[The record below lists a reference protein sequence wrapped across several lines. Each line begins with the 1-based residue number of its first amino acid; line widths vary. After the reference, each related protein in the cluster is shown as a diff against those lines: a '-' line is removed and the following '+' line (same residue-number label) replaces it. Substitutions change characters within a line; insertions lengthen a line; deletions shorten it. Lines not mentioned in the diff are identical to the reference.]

1 MKTTFSRLFSM
12 IAALLMLCLLITGV
26 AFRFLMMSWVESEKR
41 KSLSADASAL
51 ADLAEAYDS
60 AGELESN
67 WNFQIGLSLFSE
79 VGEVSA
85 MICDEDGY
93 VVICSCDNLTCD
105 HVGKQVPESY
115 RREMLREGVYYEKN
129 VRLADIYDD
138 ARFLAGQAVVNDQ
151 TGNLVGFVVVTAP
164 MNQTTDYML
173 RSSTFFIYTA
183 IGALG
188 LALVAATFLSRSL
201 VRPLGQMADVA
212 RRFGYGETKLRAE
225 QTKSNTRE
233 VNDLALAFNTMA
245 DSLEQSEQRRQEFIA
260 NVSHELKTPIA
271 LIQGYAEGLVEGMA
285 EDKENRDYYCGVIMD
300 EAGKMN
306 RMVRQ
311 LLTLTALEFGGERLS
326 VERFDLTE
334 LIASV
339 ISSSGVLLKQNEL
352 TVDFDGKEP
361 VYVMGDEFKIEEVIT
376 NYLTNAIHHV
386 GGGEK
391 KIQIRI
397 DHRRD
402 GKEVCV
408 EVFNTGNPIPDEAL
422 PNLWTK
428 FYKVDKARTRE
439 YGGSGIGLSIVKAIM
454 EMHHKACGVK
464 NHENGVEFWFTLD
477 TAGENKILPE
487 TES

>member
-1 MKTTFSRLFSM
+1 MKTIFSRLFSM

-93 VVICSCDNLTCD
+93 VVICSCDSLTCD

-129 VRLADIYDD
+129 VQLADIYDD
-138 ARFLAGQAVVNDQ
+138 ARFLAGQAVVNDE

-212 RRFGYGETKLRAE
+212 RRYGETKLRAE

-260 NVSHELKTPIA
+260 NVSHELKTPMTTIG
-271 LIQGYAEGLVEGMA
+271 GYVDGILDGTIP
-285 EDKENRDYYCGVIMD
+285 KETEKHYLQNVSS
-300 EAGKMN
+300 E
-306 RMVRQ
+306 VR
-311 LLTLTALEFGGERLS
+311 RLS
-326 VERFDLTE
+326 RLVRSMLDLSRIQAQGLDESRKSRFDLGE
-334 LIASV
+334 AMSDVLITFEQKINARALQVSV
-339 ISSSGVLLKQNEL
+339 DLPEKPVWTKADRDAITQVIYNLL
-352 TVDFDGKEP
+352 D
-361 VYVMGDEFKIEEVIT
+361 
-376 NYLTNAIHHV
+376 NAIKFCPV
-386 GGGEK
+386 GGSLALVLE
-391 KIQIRI
+391 Q
-397 DHRRD
+397 D
-402 GKEVCV
+402 GQKARLRVR
-408 EVFNTGNPIPDEAL
+408 NTGQTIPAEEL
-422 PNLWTK
+422 PLLFDRFHK
-428 FYKVDKARTRE
+428 ADKARSADRE
-439 YGGSGIGLSIVKAIM
+439 GWGLGLYIAKTIVGAHGGEIWATS
-454 EMHHKACGVK
+454 
-464 NHENGVEFWFTLD
+464 ENGVTEFCFTL
-477 TAGENKILPE
+477 PVVR
-487 TES
+487 

>member
-26 AFRFLMMSWVESEKR
+26 AFRFLMMSWVESEKH

-79 VGEVSA
+79 VGEVGA
-85 MICDEDGY
+85 LICDEDGY
-93 VVICSCDNLTCD
+93 VVICSCDSLTCD

-129 VRLADIYDD
+129 VHLADIYDD

-245 DSLEQSEQRRQEFIA
+245 DSLEQSEQRRQEFI
-260 NVSHELKTPIA
+260 VSHELKTPMTTIG
-271 LIQGYAEGLVEGMA
+271 GYVDGILDGTIP
-285 EDKENRDYYCGVIMD
+285 KETEKHYLQIVSS
-300 EAGKMN
+300 E
-306 RMVRQ
+306 VR
-311 LLTLTALEFGGERLS
+311 RLS
-326 VERFDLTE
+326 RLVRSMLDLSRIQAQGLDESRKSRFDLGE
-334 LIASV
+334 AMSDVLITFEQKINARALQVSV
-339 ISSSGVLLKQNEL
+339 DLPEKPVWTKADRDAITQVIYNLL
-352 TVDFDGKEP
+352 D
-361 VYVMGDEFKIEEVIT
+361 
-376 NYLTNAIHHV
+376 NAIKFCPV
-386 GGGEK
+386 GGSLALVLE
-391 KIQIRI
+391 Q
-397 DHRRD
+397 D
-402 GKEVCV
+402 GQKARLRVR
-408 EVFNTGNPIPDEAL
+408 NTGQTIPAEEL
-422 PNLWTK
+422 PLLFDRFHK
-428 FYKVDKARTRE
+428 ADKARSADRE
-439 YGGSGIGLSIVKAIM
+439 GWGLGLYIAKTIVGAHGGEIWATS
-454 EMHHKACGVK
+454 
-464 NHENGVEFWFTLD
+464 ENGVTEFCFTL
-477 TAGENKILPE
+477 PVVR
-487 TES
+487 

>member
-1 MKTTFSRLFSM
+1 MKTIFSRLFSM

-260 NVSHELKTPIA
+260 NVSHELKTPMTTIG
-271 LIQGYAEGLVEGMA
+271 GYVDGILDGTIP
-285 EDKENRDYYCGVIMD
+285 KETEKHYLQIVSS
-300 EAGKMN
+300 E
-306 RMVRQ
+306 VR
-311 LLTLTALEFGGERLS
+311 RLS
-326 VERFDLTE
+326 RLVRSMLDLSRIQAQGLDESRKSRFDLGE
-334 LIASV
+334 AMSDVLITFEQKINARALQVSV
-339 ISSSGVLLKQNEL
+339 DLPEKPVWTKADRDAITQVIYNLL
-352 TVDFDGKEP
+352 D
-361 VYVMGDEFKIEEVIT
+361 
-376 NYLTNAIHHV
+376 NAIKFCPV
-386 GGGEK
+386 GGSLALVLE
-391 KIQIRI
+391 Q
-397 DHRRD
+397 D
-402 GKEVCV
+402 GQKARLRVR
-408 EVFNTGNPIPDEAL
+408 NTGQTIPAEEL
-422 PNLWTK
+422 PLLFDRFHK
-428 FYKVDKARTRE
+428 ADKARSADRE
-439 YGGSGIGLSIVKAIM
+439 GWGLGLYIAKTIVGAHGGEIWATS
-454 EMHHKACGVK
+454 
-464 NHENGVEFWFTLD
+464 ENGVTEFCFTL
-477 TAGENKILPE
+477 PVVR
-487 TES
+487 

>member
-1 MKTTFSRLFSM
+1 MKTIFSRLFSM

-183 IGALG
+183 IGAL
-188 LALVAATFLSRSL
+188 ALVAATFLSRSL

-260 NVSHELKTPIA
+260 NVSHELKTPMTTIG
-271 LIQGYAEGLVEGMA
+271 GYVDGILDGTIP
-285 EDKENRDYYCGVIMD
+285 KETEKHYLQIVSS
-300 EAGKMN
+300 E
-306 RMVRQ
+306 VR
-311 LLTLTALEFGGERLS
+311 RLS
-326 VERFDLTE
+326 RQVRSMLDLSRIQAQGLDESRKSRFDLGE
-334 LIASV
+334 AMSDVLITFEQKINARALQVSV
-339 ISSSGVLLKQNEL
+339 DLPEKPVWTKADRDAITQVIYNLL
-352 TVDFDGKEP
+352 D
-361 VYVMGDEFKIEEVIT
+361 
-376 NYLTNAIHHV
+376 NAIKFCPV
-386 GGGEK
+386 GGSLALVLE
-391 KIQIRI
+391 Q
-397 DHRRD
+397 D
-402 GKEVCV
+402 GQKARLRVR
-408 EVFNTGNPIPDEAL
+408 NTGQTIPAEEL
-422 PNLWTK
+422 PLLFDRFHK
-428 FYKVDKARTRE
+428 ADKARSADRE
-439 YGGSGIGLSIVKAIM
+439 GWGLGLYIAKTIVGAHGGEIWATS
-454 EMHHKACGVK
+454 
-464 NHENGVEFWFTLD
+464 ENGVTEFCFTL
-477 TAGENKILPE
+477 PVVR
-487 TES
+487 

>member
-1 MKTTFSRLFSM
+1 MKTIFSRLFSM

-188 LALVAATFLSRSL
+188 LALVAATFL

-260 NVSHELKTPIA
+260 NVSHELKTPMTTIG
-271 LIQGYAEGLVEGMA
+271 GYVDGILDGTIP
-285 EDKENRDYYCGVIMD
+285 KETEKHYLQIVSS
-300 EAGKMN
+300 E
-306 RMVRQ
+306 VR
-311 LLTLTALEFGGERLS
+311 RLS
-326 VERFDLTE
+326 RLVRSMLDLSRIQAQGLDESRKSRFDLGE
-334 LIASV
+334 AMSDVLITFEQKINARALQVSV
-339 ISSSGVLLKQNEL
+339 DLPEKPVWTKADRDAITQVIYNLL
-352 TVDFDGKEP
+352 D
-361 VYVMGDEFKIEEVIT
+361 
-376 NYLTNAIHHV
+376 NAIKFCPV
-386 GGGEK
+386 GGSLALVLE
-391 KIQIRI
+391 Q
-397 DHRRD
+397 D
-402 GKEVCV
+402 GQKARLRVR
-408 EVFNTGNPIPDEAL
+408 NTGQTIPAEEL
-422 PNLWTK
+422 PLLFDRFHK
-428 FYKVDKARTRE
+428 ADKARSADRE
-439 YGGSGIGLSIVKAIM
+439 GWGLGLYIAKTIVGAHGGEIWATS
-454 EMHHKACGVK
+454 
-464 NHENGVEFWFTLD
+464 ENGVTEFCFTL
-477 TAGENKILPE
+477 PVVR
-487 TES
+487 

>member
-129 VRLADIYDD
+129 VHLADIYDD

-173 RSSTFFIYTA
+173 RSTFFIYTA

-260 NVSHELKTPIA
+260 NVSHELKTPMTTIG
-271 LIQGYAEGLVEGMA
+271 GYVDGILDGTIP
-285 EDKENRDYYCGVIMD
+285 KETEKHYLQIVSS
-300 EAGKMN
+300 E
-306 RMVRQ
+306 VR
-311 LLTLTALEFGGERLS
+311 RLS
-326 VERFDLTE
+326 RLVRSMLDLSRIQAQGLDESRKSRFDLGE
-334 LIASV
+334 AMSDVLITFEQKINARALQVSV
-339 ISSSGVLLKQNEL
+339 DLPEKPVWTKADRDAITQVIYNLL
-352 TVDFDGKEP
+352 D
-361 VYVMGDEFKIEEVIT
+361 
-376 NYLTNAIHHV
+376 NAIKFCPV
-386 GGGEK
+386 GGSLALVLE
-391 KIQIRI
+391 Q
-397 DHRRD
+397 D
-402 GKEVCV
+402 GQKARLRVR
-408 EVFNTGNPIPDEAL
+408 NTGQTIPAEEL
-422 PNLWTK
+422 PLLFDRFHK
-428 FYKVDKARTRE
+428 ADKARSADRE
-439 YGGSGIGLSIVKAIM
+439 GWGLGLYIAKTIVGAHGGEIWATS
-454 EMHHKACGVK
+454 
-464 NHENGVEFWFTLD
+464 ENGVTEFCFTL
-477 TAGENKILPE
+477 PVVR
-487 TES
+487 

>member
-26 AFRFLMMSWVESEKR
+26 AFRFLMMSWVESEKH

-79 VGEVSA
+79 VGEVGA
-85 MICDEDGY
+85 LICDEDGY
-93 VVICSCDNLTCD
+93 VVICSCDSLTCD

-129 VRLADIYDD
+129 VHLADIYDD

-233 VNDLALAFNTMA
+233 VNDLSLAFNTMA

-260 NVSHELKTPIA
+260 NVSHELKTPMTTIG
-271 LIQGYAEGLVEGMA
+271 GYVDGILDGTIP
-285 EDKENRDYYCGVIMD
+285 KETEKHYLQIVSS
-300 EAGKMN
+300 E
-306 RMVRQ
+306 VR
-311 LLTLTALEFGGERLS
+311 RLS
-326 VERFDLTE
+326 RLVRSMLDLSRIQAQGLDESRKSRFDLGEAMSDVLITFEQKINARALQVSVDLPEKPVWTKADRDAITQVIYNLLDNAVKFCPEGGTLGLTIREGGSKAYISISNDGDTIPPEE
-334 LIASV
+334 LPLVFDRFHKLDKSRSQNRDGWGLGLYIVKTIVCSHGENISV
-339 ISSSGVLLKQNEL
+339 TS
-352 TVDFDGKEP
+352 
-361 VYVMGDEFKIEEVIT
+361 
-376 NYLTNAIHHV
+376 
-386 GGGEK
+386 
-391 KIQIRI
+391 
-397 DHRRD
+397 RD
-402 GKEVCV
+402 GK
-408 EVFNTGNPIPDEAL
+408 T
-422 PNLWTK
+422 
-428 FYKVDKARTRE
+428 
-439 YGGSGIGLSIVKAIM
+439 
-454 EMHHKACGVK
+454 
-464 NHENGVEFWFTLD
+464 EFTFTMPLV
-477 TAGENKILPE
+477 N
-487 TES
+487 